1 MSVSR
6 QRSRRPALK
15 GRPLPAR
22 IIGAIL
28 IVAVWIGAVATVL
41 PLLWAVLTSLR
52 QGGDVWSSP
61 LGFDPRHFT
70 LRNYQAALADG
81 TLWIGFKNT
90 AAQELI
96 ILGSVLFFCPLAGYG
111 FAKFQF
117 HGKRFLFAVLVLT
130 LFFVPIT
137 QFIPLLLELNDM
149 GLVNTFPALVA
160 PLLVSSLGIFW
171 MYMVIAGVPNE
182 LLDAA
187 RCDGCGHFSAWWRI
201 VLPVIRPALVSLA
214 VVTFLTAYNDYL
226 WPLLIL
232 PGEEMATI
240 QIALQN
246 EALHSGLGTM
256 MAACTIVI
264 MPTVVLFLFA
274 QRFFVRGLFEGSI
287 KA

>member
-1 MSVSR
+1 M
-6 QRSRRPALK
+6 
-15 GRPLPAR
+15 
-22 IIGAIL
+22 

-52 QGGDVWSSP
+52 QGGDMWSSP

-70 LRNYQAALADG
+70 IRNYQAALADG

-90 AAQELI
+90 AAQELL
-96 ILGSVLFFCPLAGYG
+96 ILVSVLFFCPLAGYG
-111 FAKFQF
+111 FAKFAF
-117 HGKRFLFAVLVLT
+117 HGKRFLFGILVLT

-171 MYMVIAGVPNE
+171 MYTVIAGVPNE

-187 RCDGCGHFSAWWRI
+187 RCDGCGHFSSWWRI

-246 EALHSGLGTM
+246 EALHSGLGTV

-264 MPTVVLFLFA
+264 MPTVVLFVLA